1 MQNTYPHPL
10 DAVAHRISAIRNQ
23 LDEDAYIVNPQ
34 QIASKV
40 IDIEIALCKSHLL
53 DTRAPHHS

>member
-1 MQNTYPHPL
+1 MQNPYPYSL

-34 QIASKV
+34 QIARKV
-40 IDIEIALCKSHLL
+40 IDIEIALCKSSQLV
-53 DTRAPHHS
+53 TRVPYHS